1 MSTSPSRSLSD
12 WREVFTRVCSSST
25 SAGIHCVTFQP
36 TPGTPNQD
44 RFVAQE
50 WDIDGRQW
58 KFLAVLDGHDGDCT
72 AEYSVTML
80 PGRIE
85 VELRKWSRETFTKCV
100 QDILVCQIYYFDKEI
115 SNAVKELC
123 PDPSLL
129 DDEQAHDLVDAHRD
143 VFERAY
149 HGSTLAVALVDNE
162 HNDLWVAGLGD
173 STVGLAYM
181 SPDGYG
187 DGERLLTL
195 HSTHTPSEYF
205 TILMRHPTTEKKAII
220 QDECLL
226 GIFLPTRALGDYP
239 LKFESIY
246 TSKLFFKLPGRTEKS
261 LANVQ
266 ANNKTPPY
274 IMNIPDTCYI
284 NLTPLQHRNPTLM
297 LFTDGID
304 TIVDGET
311 LISKNEPHTLDL
323 AVVVG
328 KLLGHEIDSAYAC
341 KTLKHDVE
349 VDWMGSSENRDQLL
363 GNLMAGTS
371 KETFAS
377 FLGPAEHG
385 EWDDSLC
392 FDDTTILLYE
402 LQESQA

>member
-1 MSTSPSRSLSD
+1 MSTSASRSLSD
-12 WREVFTRVCSSST
+12 WREVFTRMCSSSI
-25 SAGIHCVTFQP
+25 SAGH
-36 TPGTPNQD
+36 G
-44 RFVAQE
+44 
-50 WDIDGRQW
+50 
-58 KFLAVLDGHDGDCT
+58 GDCT
-72 AEYSVTML
+72 AEYSATTL

-85 VELRKWSRETFTKCV
+85 AELRGVVERYKRRSRETFTKRV
-100 QDILVCQIYYFDKEI
+100 QDILVRQIYYFDKEI
-115 SNAVKELC
+115 GDAVRELC

-129 DDEQAHDLVDAHRD
+129 DDEQARNLVDTHKD

-149 HGSTLAVALVDNE
+149 CGSTLAVALVDNE
-162 HNDLWVAGLGD
+162 HNDLWIAGLGD

-205 TILMRHPTTEKKAII
+205 TILMRHPTTEKKTII
-220 QDECLL
+220 QDERLL

-239 LKFESIY
+239 LKFKSIY
-246 TSKLFFKLPGRTEKS
+246 TSKLFFKLPGRTKKF

-274 IMNIPDTCYI
+274 IMNVPDTRYI
-284 NLTPLQHRNPTLM
+284 DLTYLRHHNPTLV
-297 LFTDGID
+297 LFIDGVD
-304 TIVDGET
+304 VIVDGET
-311 LISKNEPHTLDL
+311 LVSKNEPHTLDPS
-323 AVVVG
+323 VVTG
-328 KLLGHEIDSAYAC
+328 KLLGREIDSAYAYE
-341 KTLKHDVE
+341 TLGHDVE
-349 VDWMGSSENRDQLL
+349 VNWMGSSENRNRATELL

-377 FLGPAEHG
+377 FLGPAERG

-402 LQESQA
+402 LQEFLA

>member
-36 TPGTPNQD
+36 TPGAPNQD
-44 RFVAQE
+44 RF
-50 WDIDGRQW
+50 
-58 KFLAVLDGHDGDCT
+58 KFLAVLDGHGGDCT
-72 AEYSVTML
+72 AEHSATTL

-85 VELRKWSRETFTKCV
+85 VELREIVERYKRRSRESFTKRV
-100 QDILVCQIYYFDKEI
+100 QDILVRQIYYFDEEI
-115 SNAVKELC
+115 GDAVKELC

-129 DDEQAHDLVDAHRD
+129 DDEQARNLVDAYKD

-149 HGSTLAVALVDNE
+149 CGSTLAVALADNE
-162 HNDLWVAGLGD
+162 RNDLWVAGLGD
-173 STVGLAYM
+173 STVAYM

-205 TILMRHPTTEKKAII
+205 TILMRHPTTEKKTII
-220 QDECLL
+220 QDE
-226 GIFLPTRALGDYP
+226 PLGDYP

-246 TSKLFFKLPGRTEKS
+246 TSKLFFKLPGRTEKF
-261 LANVQ
+261 LANFQ

-274 IMNIPDTCYI
+274 IMNVPDTRCI
-284 NLTPLQHRNPTLM
+284 NLTPLRHRNPTLM
-297 LFTDGID
+297 LFTDGVD

-311 LISKNEPHTLDL
+311 LVSKNEPHTLDP

-328 KLLGHEIDSAYAC
+328 KILSHEIDSEYARE
-341 KTLKHDVE
+341 TLKHDAE
-349 VDWMGSSENRDQLL
+349 VDWMGSSENRNRATELL

-377 FLGPAEHG
+377 FLGPAERG